1 MLPERTVERSESVSE
16 GTYTSRGRFVKEIPR
31 RAGNDKAG
39 LNDAVSG
46 VLGGVPLGE
55 GVASNKVRARG
66 RLPPFSIPLASR

>member
-16 GTYTSRGRFVKEIPR
+16 GTYTSRERFVKEIPR

-39 LNDAVSG
+39 LDDVLTG

-55 GVASNKVRARG
+55 GVASDKV
-66 RLPPFSIPLASR
+66 